1 MLIFIDIGRDIID
14 NRNDF
19 PTVGVY
25 SEKGGSV
32 KSATDFNGEQRAP
45 TDYGDKGSR
54 KDEQSEDGIARIKKK
69 I

>member
-1 MLIFIDIGRDIID
+1 MLIFIDIGRDIIVI
-14 NRNDF
+14 RKDF
-19 PTVGVY
+19 PTLEVY
-25 SEKGGSV
+25 RQKGGSV

-54 KDEQSEDGIARIKKK
+54 KDEQSEDGIARIKEK